1 MGASL
6 SFGWGMPTTNAC
18 TMSGCDMR
26 NASISP
32 GATMKWLILNV
43 SRSRPLKRV
52 WPSPAWMERA
62 GLRGEHGRPLEVHA
76 GEIRDEIGI
85 ALQESVETAGRT
97 FAAVGED
104 DRGLS
109 MSGQGPVQGRLRRVG
124 QLVVDDDRHAEF
136 PRDVEDLAEGGAVG
150 VAIDRPATDL
160 TQVNLADHPWPATF
174 QLELEL
180 ARGGP
185 GGRIGQ
191 GQAGDHAIGV
201 LLARRRQPDRVVFL
215 QTADAQEHHP
225 DDVVPLHRRDVR
237 VDRGRVRYVRVGV
250 DQRSAIIGAPR
261 RDRGEQHAE
270 AYEESYEEAR
280 TGPVRRGVRWG
291 SKGPVPG
298 TRRREWSA
306 RVEPRRTGAAKA
318 GRVVRSTP
326 TAPHAAPDQH
336 QI

>member
-18 TMSGCDMR
+18 TTSGCDMR
-26 NASISP
+26 TASVSA
-32 GATMKWLILNV
+32 GSTMKWLILNV
-43 SRSRPLKRV
+43 SRGRRSTSVRPSASWMPRSPERNRAPPVPSRARPGWRSRPVLEAVELRRV
-52 WPSPAWMERA
+52 PMRDALGDVRPELAEDPACPQNEPIQHRRLEEPRRPDVDADEEPIGHLFDQPLPAWIERA

-97 FAAVGED
+97 FAAMGED

-180 ARGGP
+180 ARRGP
-185 GGRIGQ
+185 GGRIGA
-191 GQAGDHAIGV
+191 GAAGDPPLGAP
-201 LLARRRQPDRVVFL
+201 LARPPPPGRRGFL
-215 QTADAQEHHP
+215 QTP
-225 DDVVPLHRRDVR
+225 
-237 VDRGRVRYVRVGV
+237 
-250 DQRSAIIGAPR
+250 
-261 RDRGEQHAE
+261 
-270 AYEESYEEAR
+270 
-280 TGPVRRGVRWG
+280 
-291 SKGPVPG
+291 
-298 TRRREWSA
+298 
-306 RVEPRRTGAAKA
+306 
-318 GRVVRSTP
+318 
-326 TAPHAAPDQH
+326 
-336 QI
+336 